1 MEELPKAYTPHEVED
16 RLYKDWEDKGY
27 FRGSPDPSKKPYSIV
42 IPPPNIT
49 GILHMGHALNN
60 TIQDILIRFKRMQG
74 FQTEWM
80 PGTDHAGIA
89 TQNVV
94 ERKLAKDKVKRQ
106 DLGREKFVEE
116 VWKWREEYGSTI
128 IRQLKK
134 LGCSCDWER
143 ARFTMDEGLSEA
155 VLEVFTRLYEK
166 GLIYRGNYII
176 NWCPRCQTALSD
188 EESEHR
194 DVEGMLYHIKYPVK
208 GSDKD
213 DFVVVATTRP
223 ETMLGDVAIAVNP
236 KDERYKDLKGKTV
249 ILPILDRELKIIF
262 DSMVDLE
269 FGTGA
274 LKVTPAHDPVD
285 FCLGQR
291 YGLEQINIMNGDAT
305 INSAGGE
312 YEGMDRFEA
321 REAILEDLKAR
332 GLFIK
337 SEPHRHAVGHCY
349 RCHTMVEPRLSPQ
362 WFVKMK
368 PLAEPA
374 IAAVKSQEIKFYPQ
388 RWTKVYLDWMEN
400 IRDWCISRQIWW
412 GHRIPVYYCKKC
424 QSNEDQKPGVR
435 GQGSENGEGIIV
447 SKTRPEKCPKCG
459 GTDIEQDPDV
469 LDTWFSSWLWPFSTF
484 GWPKDTPE
492 LKYFYPTDSLVTAQ
506 EIIFFWVARMIMAG
520 LEFRKAIPFKSVYI
534 HGTVRDITGTKMS
547 KSLGNVID
555 PLDMIEK
562 YGTDA
567 LRFSIISITSQGQ
580 DVFLAEGK
588 FELGRNFANKLWNAS
603 RFILMN
609 MKPEDC
615 RGDLCVLFKAVNL
628 SLPDRWI
635 LSRFYSTLGLVTKCL
650 DEFKFNEAV
659 NAIYE
664 FLWHEFCDWYIEI
677 SKPHLKET
685 TTQLILYKVL
695 EKSLRMLH
703 PVMPFVTEE
712 IWQKLPRDKDSMA
725 GSIMISRWPHIQKD
739 MISIKVEQEMG
750 KVIDVIT
757 AIRNIRSAWDI
768 VPGAQINILVNTH
781 DISDSK
787 LLGDNSEMIKRLAR
801 IADMKVGKMSK
812 PKGAAASVIG
822 TLEVYVPLEG
832 LIDLEKERLRLKKE
846 EDRVSGAIKSME
858 ARLGDN
864 NFTSKAPKDVVEK
877 QRVQLI
883 ELTLQLEKLR
893 ANLKTI

>member
-1 MEELPKAYTPHEVED
+1 MEELPKAYAPKEVED
-16 RLYKDWEDKGY
+16 RLYKVWEDRGY
-27 FRGSPDPSKKPYSIV
+27 FHGKPDPSKKSYSIV

-74 FQTEWM
+74 FEAEWM

-94 ERKLAKDKVKRQ
+94 ERKLAKDKIKRQ

-128 IRQLKK
+128 VRQLKK

-143 ARFTMDEGLSEA
+143 TRFTMDEGLSEA
-155 VLEVFTRLYEK
+155 VVDVFLKLYEK

-188 EESEHR
+188 EESEHK
-194 DVEGMLYHIKYPVK
+194 DVEGMLYYIKYPIK
-208 GSDKD
+208 GSSKD
-213 DFVVVATTRP
+213 DFVTVATTRP

-236 KDERYKDLKGKTV
+236 KDKRYKDLKGKTV
-249 ILPILDRELKIIF
+249 VLPILNRDLKVIM
-262 DSMVDLE
+262 DGLVDLK

-285 FCLGQR
+285 FGLGQK
-291 YGLEQINIMNGDAT
+291 YGLDQINVMNDDAT
-305 INSAGGE
+305 INAAGGE

-321 REAILEDLKAR
+321 REAIIEDLKAR

-349 RCHTMVEPRLSPQ
+349 RCHTMIEPRLSPQ

-368 PLAEPA
+368 PLAGPA
-374 IAAVKSQEIKFYPQ
+374 IAAVKNGEIKFYPE
-388 RWTKVYLDWMEN
+388 RWTKVYLDWLEN

-424 QSNEDQKPGVR
+424 EED
-435 GQGSENGEGIIV
+435 GIIV
-447 SKTRPEKCPKCG
+447 AKVKPEKCPKCG

-520 LEFRKAIPFKSVYI
+520 LEFRKAIPFKNVYI

-588 FELGRNFANKLWNAS
+588 FELGRNFANKIWNAS

-609 MKPEDC
+609 MKPEYC
-615 RGDLCVLFKAVNL
+615 REDLCVFFKAADL
-628 SLPDRWI
+628 SLSDRWI
-635 LSRFYSTLGLVTKCL
+635 LSRFYSTLELVTKCL
-650 DEFKFNEAV
+650 DEFKFNEAA

-677 SKPHLKET
+677 SKPDLEEK

-712 IWQKLPRDKDSMA
+712 IWQKLPHDKDSLSD
-725 GSIMISRWPHIQKD
+725 SIMISKWPHIQKEIISAKAETD
-739 MISIKVEQEMG
+739 MRKI
-750 KVIDVIT
+750 IDVIT
-757 AIRNIRSAWDI
+757 AIRNMRSAWDV
-768 VPGAQINILVNTH
+768 VPGAQINIRINTH
-781 DISDSK
+781 DASDSK
-787 LLGDNSEMIKRLAR
+787 LLEENSAMIKRLAR
-801 IADMKVGKMSK
+801 IADIKVGKISK
-812 PKGAAASVIG
+812 PKGAAVSVVG
-822 TLEVYVPLEG
+822 TLEVYMPLEG
-832 LIDLEKERLRLKKE
+832 LIDLEKEKSRLKKE
-846 EDRVSGAIKSME
+846 EERVLGAIKSME
-858 ARLGDN
+858 ARLGDS
-864 NFTSKAPKDVVEK
+864 NFTRKAPKDVVEK
-877 QRVQLI
+877 QRVQLV
-883 ELTLQLEKLR
+883 ELELQLKKLK

>member
-1 MEELPKAYTPHEVED
+1 MYKSWEE
-16 RLYKDWEDKGY
+16 KGY
-27 FRGSPDPSKKPYSIV
+27 FRASPDPSKKPYSIV

-60 TIQDILIRFKRMQG
+60 TIQDILVRFKRMQG
-74 FQTEWM
+74 FQAEWM

-94 ERKLAKDKVKRQ
+94 ERKLLKDKIRRQ

-143 ARFTMDEGLSEA
+143 TRFTMDEGLSEA
-155 VLEVFTRLYEK
+155 VLEVFIRLYEK

-194 DVEGMLYHIKYPVK
+194 DVEGMLYYIKYPIK
-208 GSDKD
+208 EAGGQNKNH
-213 DFVVVATTRP
+213 VVVATTRP

-236 KDERYKDLKGKTV
+236 KDKRYKDLKGKTV
-249 ILPILDRELKIIF
+249 VLPILDRDLKVIA
-262 DSMVDLE
+262 DPLVDLK

-285 FCLGQR
+285 FGLGQK
-291 YGLEQINIMNGDAT
+291 YGLEQINVMNDDAT

-337 SEPHRHAVGHCY
+337 AEPHRHAVGHCY
-349 RCHTMVEPRLSPQ
+349 RCHTMIEPRLSPQ
-362 WFVKMK
+362 WFVRMK
-368 PLAEPA
+368 PLAKPA
-374 IAAVKSQEIKFYPQ
+374 IAAVKSGKIKFHPQ

-424 QSNEDQKPGVR
+424 QGTEINPNSQIPNPESGA
-435 GQGSENGEGIIV
+435 GIIV
-447 SKTRPEKCPKCG
+447 SRTKPDSCPKCG
-459 GTDIEQDPDV
+459 STDLEQDPDV

-492 LKYFYPTDSLVTAQ
+492 LEYFYPTDSLVTAQ

-520 LEFRKAIPFKSVYI
+520 LEFQKAAPFKNVYI

-567 LRFSIISITSQGQ
+567 LRFSIISITAQGQ

-615 RGDLCVLFKAVNL
+615 REDLCVFFKAAGL

-635 LSRFYSTLGLVTKCL
+635 LSRFYSTLELVTKCL
-650 DEFKFNEAV
+650 DGFKFNEAA
-659 NAIYE
+659 NAVYE

-677 SKPHLKET
+677 SKPNLGEK
-685 TTQLILYKVL
+685 TTQLILYKTL

-712 IWQKLPRDKDSMA
+712 IWQKLPRDKDSVSD
-725 GSIMISRWPHIQKD
+725 SIMISRWPHIQKE
-739 MISIKVEQEMG
+739 MISEKAETEMR
-750 KVIDVIT
+750 KIIDVVT
-757 AIRNIRSAWDI
+757 AIRNMRAAWEI
-768 VPGAQINILVNTH
+768 APGAAINVLVNTH
-781 DISDSK
+781 DASDSK
-787 LLGDNSEMIKRLAR
+787 LLSDNQDMIKRLAR
-801 IADMKVGKMSK
+801 IAQVKVGKISK
-812 PKGAAASVIG
+812 PAGAAASVVG
-822 TLEVYVPLEG
+822 TLEVYMPLEG
-832 LIDLEKERLRLKKE
+832 LIDMEKEKSRLKKE
-846 EDRVSGAIKSME
+846 EDRVVGVIKSLE
-858 ARLGDN
+858 ARLGDK
-864 NFTSKAPKDVVEK
+864 NFISKAPADVVEK
-877 QRVQLI
+877 QRIQLA
-883 ELTLQLEKLR
+883 ELTLQLKKLK
-893 ANLKTI
+893 ANLRTI